1 MRCLA
6 SFSQTPQIASANCE
20 SILRIL
26 FLQQRSGPPLPGA
39 VVGNADDCGNN
50 PGAGYA
56 PPQALAAHAGN
67 IHKHP
72 AQADFAHYTIQNANQ
87 EAQLHKAAAHDH
99 CLERTDD
106 CGNDEVQNK
115 NPQEYNAQL
124 NHCRIVCKQAKHL
137 FGKKIQIRQ
146 VTAAQVRVAQRVHS
160 VTFPPGKSSAPRYPR
175 G

>member
-6 SFSQTPQIASANCE
+6 SFSQTPQIAGAGCE

-39 VVGNADDCGNN
+39 VVGNADDCWNN

-56 PPQALAAHAGN
+56 PPQALVAHAEG

-72 AQADFAHYTIQNANQ
+72 AQADFAHYAIQNANQ

-99 CLERTDD
+99 CPERTDD
-106 CGNDEVQNK
+106 RRDDKVQNK
-115 NPQEYNAQL
+115 NPQECNTNSITAGSFVNRL
-124 NHCRIVCKQAKHL
+124 NTCLGR
-137 FGKKIQIRQ
+137 KIQIRQ
-146 VTAAQVRVAQRVHS
+146 VTAAQVRVAQEVHS
-160 VTFPPGKSSAPRYPR
+160 VTFPPDRSSAPQYPR